1 MSMNDLPWILGVAA
15 ILLLLAAAA
24 RRSRAS
30 GASEAMPDQWDVQPR
45 PVLSSEERR
54 VFRHLVESLPEHAVL
69 VKLPLVRFCHP
80 TDPKRVQYWFNLLG
94 STNVHFAVS
103 TFTGRI
109 VAAIDV
115 DNDRLGPARGQD
127 IKKAVLAACRIRYL
141 RVSADAMP
149 SPSDLRMLV
158 QSGAAAPRSERVV
171 VRDAAA
177 TVVAPRRRAPRPIP
191 EGHTDFAD
199 SFFDPSSR
207 YDEFLSSEFD
217 GLATRRAEV
226 AVPARSGSA
235 A

>member
-1 MSMNDLPWILGVAA
+1 MAMNELTWILGVGA
-15 ILLLLAAAA
+15 ILLLVFIAAMRA
-24 RRSRAS
+24 RG
-30 GASEAMPDQWDVQPR
+30 GAPSEAAMPAQWDLQPR
-45 PVLSSEERR
+45 PVLSSDERR

-103 TFTGRI
+103 TYSGRI

-115 DNDRLGPARGQD
+115 DSDRLGPPRGQQ

-141 RVSADAMP
+141 RVSPDALP
-149 SPSDLRMLV
+149 ASSELRQLLH
-158 QSGAAAPRSERVV
+158 SGTPRSERVI
-171 VRDAAA
+171 VRDAVA
-177 TVVAPRRRAPRPIP
+177 TVVAPRRATPRPAP
-191 EGHTDFAD
+191 EVRPDFAD

-207 YDEFLSSEFD
+207 YDEFLNSEFD

-226 AVPARSGSA
+226 TAPMRSGSA